1 MYNLKPILLI
11 EDDDVDT
18 MTVKRALGE
27 LKVENELVCK
37 GNGEEALDYLRGGS
51 DTEPSLVLLDLNMP
65 KMNGFEFLKVL
76 KSDGVLRRIPV
87 VVLTTSKEE
96 SDVVASFDYGAAGYM
111 VKPVDYKR
119 FLETIDVIN
128 RYWTLS
134 KLPDGE

>member
-1 MYNLKPILLI
+1 MRGKVMNILLV
-11 EDDDVDT
+11 DDDPGDRQLVT
-18 MTVKRALGE
+18 LALKQASSKFEVEVSTANTLADGLDH
-27 LKVENELVCK
+27 LKG
-37 GNGEEALDYLRGGS
+37 GNID
-51 DTEPSLVLLDLNMP
+51 LVLLDLGLP
-65 KMNGFEFLKVL
+65 DSQGLETADRVCR
-76 KSDGVLRRIPV
+76 VYPHIPV